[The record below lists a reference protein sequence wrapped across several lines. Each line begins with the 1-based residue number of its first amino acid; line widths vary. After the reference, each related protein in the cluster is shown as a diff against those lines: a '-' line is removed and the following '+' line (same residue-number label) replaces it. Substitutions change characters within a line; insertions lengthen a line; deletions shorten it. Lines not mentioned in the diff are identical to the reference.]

1 MGFLGKL
8 FRKKNSIEKLVNE
21 FMSSN
26 KAPSEEINL
35 LINIKDTRVVK
46 LLIQALHDNSWGNR
60 RRRAANALGELGDK
74 SAVEPLIQALKESDV
89 QIRRAAAGALE
100 KVGNAEAVEAL
111 IQSLKDTDKSV
122 RMVSAKALGKIG
134 DSRAVEYLIQA
145 LMDKEEDV
153 RWYSAM
159 ALGEI
164 GDQRALEPLTQA
176 LRDKSEIVRQ
186 YAQDALKKMKAMGKE
201 MVEEN
206 NDSISFD
213 NVKLFEKLLFT
224 KYNILNETWH
234 GIIEPNTYIDILSK
248 VDEHISIYLNVGKT
262 FVHDSVFRIA
272 VFPKGQSPQSSRDC
286 TEFIGLGVF
295 NQDPSAY
302 LREQC
307 VTADD
312 IGLIKGRIMSRLQST
327 GRLTASAKD
336 YEFVSINDLR
346 KRIKQRQLE
355 LGLKED

>member
-1 MGFLGKL
+1 MGFFGKL

-46 LLIQALHDNSWGNR
+46 LLIQALHDNNWGNR

-100 KVGNAEAVEAL
+100 KVGNAEAVEA
-111 IQSLKDTDKSV
+111 
-122 RMVSAKALGKIG
+122 IG

>member
-1 MGFLGKL
+1 MGFFGKL
-8 FRKKNSIEKLVNE
+8 FRKKNNIEKLVNE

-26 KAPSEEINL
+26 KAPSEEINP

-46 LLIQALHDNSWGNR
+46 LLIQALHDNNWGNR
-60 RRRAANALGELGDK
+60 RRRAANALGEFGDK
-74 SAVEPLIQALKESDV
+74 SAVEPLIQALKQSDV
-89 QIRRAAAGALE
+89 QIRRAAAGALA

-122 RMVSAKALGKIG
+122 RSLSANALGKIG
-134 DSRAVEYLIQA
+134 DSRAVEHLIQA
-145 LMDKEEDV
+145 LIDTEEDV
-153 RWYSAM
+153 RWYSVM

-176 LRDKSEIVRQ
+176 LHDKSEIVRQ
-186 YAQDALKKMKAMGKE
+186 FAQDALKKMKAMGKE

-206 NDSISFD
+206 NDYISFD
-213 NVKLFEKLLFT
+213 NIKSFEKLLFT

-234 GIIEPNTYIDILSK
+234 GIIEPNTYIDVLSK

-262 FVHDSVFRIA
+262 VVHDSVFRIA

-302 LREQC
+302 FREQC

-312 IGLIKGRIMSRLQST
+312 IGLIKGRIMSRLVST